1 MAVLTRTRRLEH
13 APIRAARVRR
23 RRFPWYFEMDSAVL
37 FMVGVSLLA
46 LTCLL
51 YLIQTSRVAVLGYEI
66 QHVQMQQAAADREA
80 DVLRNEIARKESLP
94 AVELYARTKLGMKPV
109 ERFTYVRVKVAPQ
122 ELSPVVQKQAG
133 GR

>member
-1 MAVLTRTRRLEH
+1 MAVLTRPRRIER

-37 FMVGVSLLA
+37 FMAGVSLLA

-66 QHVQMQQAAADREA
+66 QYVQMQQAAAVRDA
-80 DVLRNEIARKESLP
+80 DALRNAIARKESLP
-94 AVELYARTKLGMKPV
+94 AVETYARTKLGMKPV
-109 ERFTYVRVKVAPQ
+109 EKFTYVRVKVAPR
-122 ELSPVVQKQAG
+122 ELTPSGSTQGG